1 MEASAGASLF
11 DPAYAGLISMAGLE
25 NLISYL
31 LDCSSYLI
39 SLHSKVEK
47 LQWESRNLEQ
57 HVFACFDL
65 WMLEPFDAPTH
76 LPSIHRCFTF

>member
-1 MEASAGASLF
+1 MLPPTSQASTGASLF

-57 HVFACFDL
+57 HAISDVYRTS
-65 WMLEPFDAPTH
+65 P
-76 LPSIHRCFTF
+76 PSKT